1 MVLENSKISI
11 GRFNEV
17 NKAQME
23 EDREAEGKIYKY
35 HRVIKVI
42 ESIAFLAV
50 FVSSFYFL
58 KPINTT
64 IFSIIISFL
73 IFWVFA
79 IFYTDALPDFLINK
93 FKYSHS
99 QCDYN
104 KVLHYQEV
112 WEDIVNSVK
121 NDTARI
127 KFKQNSERLKV
138 TYLDKVGIE
147 RKESFDLRS
156 VSYKEMNENKYIISF
171 YDTREADWEAFTHRR
186 FVSLELPVT
195 VYKNIL
201 SKLDT
206 NEDAL
211 IKDKNSENEE
221 DN

>member
-23 EDREAEGKIYKY
+23 EDREAEEKIDKY
-35 HRVIKVI
+35 HRVIKAI
-42 ESIAFLAV
+42 EIIAFLAV

-64 IFSIIISFL
+64 IFSIIIIFL
-73 IFWVFA
+73 NFWGLA
-79 IFYTDALPDFLINK
+79 IFYTDAIPDFLLNK

-104 KVLHYQEV
+104 EVLHYQEV

-127 KFKQNSERLKV
+127 KFKQNSECLKV
-138 TYLDKVGIE
+138 TYLDKDGIE
-147 RKESFDLRS
+147 RKESFYLRS
-156 VSYKEMNENKYIISF
+156 VSYKEMNEDKYIISF
-171 YDTREADWEAFTHRR
+171 YDTREADWEAFTDEC
-186 FVSLELPVT
+186 FVFIELPIT
-195 VYKNIL
+195 VYKDIL
-201 SKLDT
+201 AKLDT
-206 NEDAL
+206 NEAAL
-211 IKDKNSENEE
+211 VKGKNSENEE

>member
-23 EDREAEGKIYKY
+23 EDREVEEKKYKY
-35 HRVIKVI
+35 RRVIKAI
-42 ESIAFLAV
+42 ESIVFLAV
-50 FVSSFYFL
+50 FVGTFCFL
-58 KPINTT
+58 KTLNTT
-64 IFSIIISFL
+64 VFSIIIAVFL
-73 IFWVFA
+73 VFGGH
-79 IFYTDALPDFLINK
+79 IFYADAISDLLVNK

-121 NDTARI
+121 NDTASI
-127 KFKQNSERLKV
+127 KFKQNSECLKV
-138 TYLDKVGIE
+138 KYLDKVGIE

-156 VSYKEMNENKYIISF
+156 VSYKEMNEDKYIISF
-171 YDTREADWEAFTHRR
+171 YDTREADWEAFTHRC

-211 IKDKNSENEE
+211 VKDKNSENEE